1 MKKLLIGTTALVAVG
16 MAADGALAAEKIKLG
31 LGGYWRGFLVAGDG
45 GDNTRS
51 HGISREGEIY
61 FSGETTLDNGLRVGT
76 NVQLEAETSADQIDN
91 STIYFAGGF
100 GRVILGSF
108 WGPGVAMHYQGPGDK
123 LSGHGNFASHVH
135 THRPGTNTA
144 STNHNTYVSIAG
156 NRDQIAYYTPRIA
169 GFQLGLGYAPDN
181 TEENAVGLNTDN
193 DGANAEIIQAGV
205 NYQGNFNDVGVNLSA
220 VYGTVGDDETAGTNV
235 EPRSFALGANV
246 SFGAFSVGGSYKD
259 YDADAATG
267 DATTWEV
274 GGAYS
279 MGPLGVGLTY
289 ASNETEDTTGDDEL
303 TYVALTSSYV
313 LGPGVSVMGGI
324 QYYEWDDDA
333 GAAANEDDQT
343 VFVVGT
349 KLDF

>member
-31 LGGYWRGFLVAGDG
+31 LGGYWRGFFVAGDA
-45 GDNTRS
+45 GDNTRG
-51 HGISREGEIY
+51 HGLAREGEIY
-61 FSGETTLDNGLRVGT
+61 FAGETTLDNGLRAGA
-76 NVQLEAETSADQIDN
+76 NVQLEAETSGDQIDN

-100 GRVILGSF
+100 GRVIMGSF

-135 THRPGTNTA
+135 AVRPGSNA
-144 STNHNTYVSIAG
+144 AATNHNTYVHEALNS
-156 NRDQIAYYTPRIA
+156 DQIAYYTPRMA
-169 GFQLGLGYAPDN
+169 GFQLGIGYTPDG
-181 TEENAVGLNTDN
+181 TEEKANGLRTDN
-193 DGANAEIIQAGV
+193 DSQNSEILQGGV
-205 NYQGNFNDVGVNLSA
+205 NYQGKFNDVGVNLSA
-220 VYGTVGDDETAGTNV
+220 VYLKVGDDETAGSET
-235 EPRSFALGANV
+235 EPRSWALGGNV

-267 DATTWEV
+267 DQTTWEV

-279 MGPLGVGLTY
+279 MGALGVGVTW
-289 ASNETEDTTGDDEL
+289 ANNETDTAAGDDEL
-303 TYVALTSSYV
+303 TYVALTASYA

-324 QYYEWDDDA
+324 QHYDWE
-333 GAAANEDDQT
+333 AADSASADEDKQT
-343 VFVVGT
+343 IFVVGT